1 MPTWLAIVQSTATT
15 IGVLIALVVAVFQ
28 VLKAQQ
34 GKAIQDEQMAEDRQR
49 YEAQM
54 AALQRAEDDRIA
66 AQARGVVPM
75 LFRAAIFCPDMWS
88 VKVAS
93 HSNSP
98 ITELSVS
105 VEAVDAGEQKVPDGC
120 ESASGRISTKELFSQ
135 FINEA
140 LTGAMSATL
149 NRAGYGMFGSGAS
162 LAAGRAAQQVTPDV
176 TEVMKEVTG
185 QLAL

>member
-28 VLKAQQ
+28 VRKAQQ

-75 LFRAAIFCPDMWS
+75 LFRAAILCPDMWS

-149 NRAGYGMFGSGAS
+149 NRARYGMFGSGAS
-162 LAAGRAAQQVTPDV
+162 LAAGRAAQQLTPHV

-185 QLAL
+185 QLAM